1 MRMKYRLVLLFVA
14 FMLANTCRSQTGNSN
29 VAEDISTVDGIIHS
43 LYEAISGPV
52 GAERNWNKFRDLFAE
67 NARMYSAIPGK
78 DSSAELRCI
87 TPQEYAER
95 NKTRF
100 ADIGFYEEELY
111 RITNSFGAGT
121 QVLST
126 YELHFT
132 NKDGAQE
139 ITKGIN
145 NIQLFFGGERYYI
158 VSIFWDANSK
168 NIEVPERYLPKD
180 KNTKYQINL

>member
-1 MRMKYRLVLLFVA
+1 MKYRFVLLFVA
-14 FMLANTCRSQTGNSN
+14 FMLTNRSNSQTRNTN
-29 VAEDISTVDGIIHS
+29 DAENLSTVDGIIHA
-43 LYEAISGPV
+43 LYDAISGPV
-52 GAERNWNKFRDLFAE
+52 GEERNWDKFRNLFAE
-67 NARMYSAIPGK
+67 NARMYSAVPVK
-78 DSSAELRCI
+78 DSGAALRCI

-100 ADIGFYEEELY
+100 SDIGFYEEELY
-111 RITNSFGAGT
+111 RITNTFGAGT

-132 NKDGAQE
+132 NKDGEQE

-145 NIQLFFGGERYYI
+145 NIQLFFDGERYFI

-180 KNTKYQINL
+180 KHTEFQINL

>member
-1 MRMKYRLVLLFVA
+1 MKYRLVLLFVA
-14 FMLANTCRSQTGNSN
+14 FIVANRSDSQTWNTN
-29 VAEDISTVDGIIHS
+29 NTENLSTVDGIIHA
-43 LYEAISGPV
+43 LYDAISGPV
-52 GAERNWNKFRDLFAE
+52 GEERNWDKFRNLFAE
-67 NARMYSAIPGK
+67 NARMYSAVPVK
-78 DSSAELRCI
+78 DSSAALRCI

-100 ADIGFYEEELY
+100 SDIGFYEEELY
-111 RITNSFGAGT
+111 RITNTFGAGT

-132 NKDGAQE
+132 NKDGEQE

-145 NIQLFFGGERYYI
+145 NIQLFFDGDRYFI
-158 VSIFWDANSK
+158 VSVFWDANSK

-180 KNTKYQINL
+180 KHTEFQINL

>member
-1 MRMKYRLVLLFVA
+1 MKYRLVLLFVA
-14 FMLANTCRSQTGNSN
+14 FMLANRSDSQTRNTNG
-29 VAEDISTVDGIIHS
+29 AENLTTVDGIVHA
-43 LYEAISGPV
+43 LYDAISGPV
-52 GAERNWNKFRDLFAE
+52 GEERNWNKFRNLFDE
-67 NARMYSAIPGK
+67 NARMYSTVPVK
-78 DSSAELRCI
+78 DSITALRCI

-111 RITNSFGAGT
+111 RIANTFGAGT
-121 QVLST
+121 QILST

-132 NKDGAQE
+132 NKDGEQE

-145 NIQLFFGGERYYI
+145 NIQLYFDGERYFI
-158 VSIFWDANSK
+158 VSVFWDANSK

-180 KNTKYQINL
+180 KNSKYHINL